1 MKSLAFIQP
10 SIEIYRN
17 DFYSRLN
24 KVFALSLFASK
35 RNILLDKDINY
46 KKIIHLETKYF
57 EIQFFNYL
65 NAFKSDH
72 IVLTG
77 NLKLLSNYIIIFL
90 NIFFKRKIYF
100 LNHVLSKKHSKSK
113 FIINKIIYYF
123 LNGVITYNKIEE
135 KFLKRFYGLKK
146 CKSIDNG
153 LIKVD
158 QNDINFNKREKIFT
172 IIFIGKI
179 TKKVDFDFLI
189 DSLSKFNKKCHL
201 NIVTTSLSIR
211 KIDKKLDEL
220 KRFNRLISID
230 TYVDIHENNLLIN
243 IFNNSHFMVYPGSIG
258 LSLIHS
264 LNFGVPVIIPKRRY
278 FHKPEIYAFKHNH
291 NGFYYK
297 NNHHDFINVIL
308 NCLNIYKTKKYQII
322 VKNSVNTVKNN
333 FNIEEMVKNLIELI
347 DI

>member
-1 MKSLAFIQP
+1 M
-10 SIEIYRN
+10 
-17 DFYSRLN
+17 
-24 KVFALSLFASK
+24 
-35 RNILLDKDINY
+35 
-46 KKIIHLETKYF
+46 
-57 EIQFFNYL
+57 
-65 NAFKSDH
+65 
-72 IVLTG
+72 
-77 NLKLLSNYIIIFL
+77 
-90 NIFFKRKIYF
+90 
-100 LNHVLSKKHSKSK
+100 
-113 FIINKIIYYF
+113 
-123 LNGVITYNKIEE
+123 
-135 KFLKRFYGLKK
+135 
-146 CKSIDNG
+146 
-153 LIKVD
+153 
-158 QNDINFNKREKIFT
+158 
-172 IIFIGKI
+172 
-179 TKKVDFDFLI
+179 I

-333 FNIEEMVKNLIELI
+333 FNTEQMVKNLIELI